1 MKLFNGEKINMNEI
15 KQKQEKYIPK
25 KITDGE
31 GGTWWRVWDKS
42 KQAFSKEMS
51 LRGTYR
57 NKRDCER
64 VIIEHQ
70 EFRYEW

>member
-1 MKLFNGEKINMNEI
+1 MELFNKEELNMSTT
-15 KQKQEKYIPK
+15 KRRQERYIPK

-31 GGTWWRVWDKS
+31 GGTWWRVWDEKNQS
-42 KQAFSKEMS
+42 FSKEMS
-51 LRGTYR
+51 MRGTYR

-64 VIIEHQ
+64 AIIEHQ

>member
-1 MKLFNGEKINMNEI
+1 MKKPKRKL
-15 KQKQEKYIPK
+15 EKYIPK

-31 GGTWWRVWDKS
+31 GGTWWRVWDEE

-51 LRGTYR
+51 IRGTYR

-64 VIIEHQ
+64 TIIEHQ
-70 EFRYEW
+70 EFRYEQ